1 MFACYQKNLI
11 PFLESIGNFL
21 GNKFGNNVPNWI
33 ALTITPSIER
43 IKKLVCHGVFGR
55 LIGIKKSGTNANQED
70 EHPFFSF
77 LVSFLSIQNLH
88 TAKIQI
94 RIKKLH
100 QLKKK

>member
-1 MFACYQKNLI
+1 M
-11 PFLESIGNFL
+11 
-21 GNKFGNNVPNWI
+21 
-33 ALTITPSIER
+33 ER
-43 IKKLVCHGVFGR
+43 IKKLVCYGVFGR
-55 LIGIKKSGTNANQED
+55 LMGIKKCSTNAYQED
-70 EHPFFSF
+70 KHPSFSF